1 MDFPKYPR
9 TYHLSGSKGIED
21 TNSVPFSAVLKTNLV
36 IEEKVDGSCV
46 GIAFDQ
52 GKPIIKHRN
61 QDIRGEQ
68 WDLLKSWV
76 SEHEEELYEKLE
88 ERYIMY
94 GEWLYARHT
103 IPYDNL
109 PHYFLEYDVFDT
121 LLSSF
126 LSTPSRKQ
134 LLKDTSVTSVKVLG
148 SGEYKTP
155 RSIIELL
162 GSSYYRKHGMM
173 EGLYLKVEDS
183 TKVVARYK
191 YVTKEFLDQILNSG
205 AHWSNRSLERNI
217 LDSHTRVV

>member
-21 TNSVPFSAVLKTNLV
+21 INSVPFSAVLKTNLV

-52 GKPIIKHRN
+52 GKPSIKHRN
-61 QDIRGEQ
+61 QDVRGEQ
-68 WDLLKSWV
+68 WDLLKAWV

-103 IPYDNL
+103 VPYDNL

-121 LLSSF
+121 QDSKFLTTPTRHKFWQNTPVNSVAVLSAGEF
-126 LSTPSRKQ
+126 EKPSEIV
-134 LLKDTSVTSVKVLG
+134 S
-148 SGEYKTP
+148 
-155 RSIIELL
+155 LL
-162 GSSYYRKHGMM
+162 GKSVYMTSGQA
-173 EGLYLKVEDS
+173 EGLYLKVEDDN
-183 TKVVARYK
+183 KVVSRYK
-191 YVTKEFLDQILNSG
+191 YITKSFLDEILTSE
-205 AHWSNRSLERNI
+205 HWSSRNLVKNSLR
-217 LDSHTRVV
+217 R